1 MRVFIAAFIM
11 TLTVFSHAVYA
22 DMHRNGTGAGVTPTD
37 VSRDYEEALRLI
49 RSGRNSE
56 ALPLLEQSLKK
67 TPDNRHLQADYLLCL
82 VWTGAYSQAVE
93 FSRNKEADLIKL
105 SYVPRNMAKAYYE
118 LRDYLKALQLYR
130 LGWSIDRKD
139 EESFK
144 GVVFSLLRMG
154 DLSAT
159 QEVLRE
165 GSVAGK
171 FSNEVTETAR
181 SVIFEHVGASFTAL
195 ESAGKAGS
203 IEKARLE
210 SLTNDR
216 AVMKLRWNE
225 VNEAITEIES
235 ILVKNPGNL
244 RARGDYIVALQK
256 AERMTEVLEQFDIY
270 RKSTESVPPWISEA
284 AGEAALARQRPEEA
298 EQYFRMALDK
308 EPDNISSLLGL
319 FYSYTDM
326 RQWDKAAQLLEKIG
340 LIQGKA
346 GKPPEG
352 NELIAAKGWLLLYRD
367 RFREG
372 EEFFERYLGEAG
384 ADTGLRSG
392 FAHSYLWSNRPRLA
406 REQFEIIKR
415 TSPEDFSSLTGL
427 AWTLNEL
434 NYKREARDLAAEL
447 HRNRPAKLFI
457 DDLRT
462 TLKAE
467 DMWRVQPEFRFV
479 DEFGD
484 STEYTAS
491 LLLEKPVFPT
501 FSIFTQIL
509 RQETSSN
516 TGSTS
521 ARETWD
527 RLGLGF
533 HWIIIP
539 EIVLTQSVS
548 VDYLNWN
555 HVGSDTRIKWR
566 PTDPLRITAEYS
578 SFSLEVPLRA
588 RVNGITA
595 QQASAD
601 FTYLERDLREYG
613 VAGGVQWFS
622 DSNIYQYGSL
632 RFDQKVHTA
641 DDMKIWWGAEF
652 WAGSYSKQDVN
663 YFSPDFEW
671 SALLTSRIE
680 YVNLIRYDRKW
691 LTGFQLRG
699 GVRGQNNY
707 DTLPVGGVTL
717 EQQYT
722 HSKTLSITGK
732 VSYDLK
738 AYDGNYT
745 NSLSTF
751 LTLDWRF

>member
-1 MRVFIAAFIM
+1 VA
-11 TLTVFSHAVYA
+11 TV
-22 DMHRNGTGAGVTPTD
+22 
-37 VSRDYEEALRLI
+37 
-49 RSGRNSE
+49 
-56 ALPLLEQSLKK
+56 
-67 TPDNRHLQADYLLCL
+67 
-82 VWTGAYSQAVE
+82 
-93 FSRNKEADLIKL
+93 
-105 SYVPRNMAKAYYE
+105 
-118 LRDYLKALQLYR
+118 
-130 LGWSIDRKD
+130 
-139 EESFK
+139 
-144 GVVFSLLRMG
+144 
-154 DLSAT
+154 
-159 QEVLRE
+159 
-165 GSVAGK
+165 
-171 FSNEVTETAR
+171 R
-181 SVIFEHVGASFTAL
+181 SVIFEHAGAGFAAL

-203 IEKARLE
+203 IEKTRLE

-225 VNEAITEIES
+225 ANEAITDIES
-235 ILVKNPGNL
+235 ILAKNPGNL
-244 RARGDYIVALQK
+244 RARGDYIAALQK

-270 RKSTESVPPWISEA
+270 RKSTESVPPWVSEA
-284 AGEAALARQRPEEA
+284 AGEAALSLQRPEEA
-298 EQYFRMALDK
+298 EQHFKRALDK
-308 EPDNISSLLGL
+308 EPDNISSLQGL
-319 FYSYTDM
+319 FYTYTDM
-326 RQWDKAAQLLEKIG
+326 RQWNKAAQVLAQIET
-340 LIQGKA
+340 IQGKA

-367 RFREG
+367 RFPAG
-372 EEFFERYLGEAG
+372 EKFFERHLGEAG
-384 ADTGLRSG
+384 ADSGLRSG
-392 FAHSYLWSNRPRLA
+392 LAHAYLWSNRPRLA
-406 REQFEIIKR
+406 REQFEIIR
-415 TSPEDFSSLTGL
+415 RASPEDYSSLTGL

-447 HRNRPAKLFI
+447 YRSKPAKPFI

-479 DEFGD
+479 EEFGD

-491 LLLEKPVFPT
+491 LLLEKPVIPT

-516 TGSTS
+516 TDSTS
-521 ARETWD
+521 ASDTWD
-527 RLGLGF
+527 RLGIGF

-555 HVGSDTRIKWR
+555 HVGSDTRIKWW
-566 PTDPLRITAEYS
+566 PSDPLRITAEYS

-622 DSNIYQYGSL
+622 DNNVYEYGAL

-641 DDMKIWWGAEF
+641 DDMKIWWGAEL

-671 SALLTSRIE
+671 NALLTSKIE

-691 LTGFQLRG
+691 LSVFQFRG
-699 GVRGQNNY
+699 GVRGQSSY
-707 DTLPVGGVTL
+707 DILPVAGVTL

-722 HSKTLSITGK
+722 HSKTFSFTGN

-745 NSLSTF
+745 NALSTF

>member
-1 MRVFIAAFIM
+1 V
-11 TLTVFSHAVYA
+11 
-22 DMHRNGTGAGVTPTD
+22 D
-37 VSRDYEEALRLI
+37 RDYEEALRLI
-49 RSGRNSE
+49 KSGRNSE

-67 TPDNRHLQADYLLCL
+67 TPDNLHLQADYLLCL
-82 VWTGAYSQAVE
+82 VWTGAYAQAVE
-93 FSRNKEADLIKL
+93 FSRDKETDLIKL

-118 LRDYLKALQLYR
+118 LRDYPKALELYR

-154 DLSAT
+154 DLSAA
-159 QEVLRE
+159 QEALRE

-171 FSNEVTETAR
+171 LSNEITETAR

-203 IEKARLE
+203 IEKSRLE

-225 VNEAITEIES
+225 VNEAITEIEG
-235 ILVKNPGNL
+235 ILANNPGNL

-256 AERMTEVLEQFDIY
+256 AERMTEVLEQFDLY
-270 RKSTESVPPWISEA
+270 RKSSQSVPPWVSAA
-284 AGEAALARQRPEEA
+284 AGEAALSLKRPEES
-298 EQYFRMALDK
+298 EQYFKRALDK
-308 EPDNISSLLGL
+308 EPENITGLLGL

-326 RQWDKAAQLLEKIG
+326 RQWNKAAQVLEQIET
-340 LIQGKA
+340 IQGKA
-346 GKPPEG
+346 GKSPEG

-367 RFREG
+367 RSSAG
-372 EEFFERYLGEAG
+372 EKFFERHLGEAG

-392 FAHSYLWSNRPRLA
+392 LAHAYLWSNRPRLA

-415 TSPEDFSSLTGL
+415 TSPEDYSSLTGL

-447 HRNRPAKLFI
+447 HRNKPAKPFI

-491 LLLEKPVFPT
+491 LLLEKPVIPT

-521 ARETWD
+521 ARDTWD

-533 HWIIIP
+533 HWIVIP

-548 VDYLNWN
+548 VDYLKWN
-555 HVGSDTRIKWR
+555 HVGSDTRIKWW

-671 SALLTSRIE
+671 NSLLTSKIE

-691 LTGFQLRG
+691 LSVFQFRG
-699 GVRGQNNY
+699 GVRGQSNY
-707 DTLPVGGVTL
+707 DILPVAGVTL

-722 HSKTLSITGK
+722 HSKTFSITGK

-745 NSLSTF
+745 NALSTF